1 MLKPDFS
8 RRSGLSSEWMD
19 DKGVILETLD
29 ECLSQLEKIN
39 IGTLAY
45 RPTLLWLSRVLASF
59 KPDRPI
65 TIFDIGCGG
74 GDMLRKIAGWAKKK
88 NIAVDLVGIDINP
101 LAKIVAE
108 KRTAKTAP
116 IRYETADIYTLGP
129 DRRADFII
137 SSLFTHH
144 LDDPELH
151 RFIGWMDAHA
161 EQGWLSNDLH
171 RHPIAYYGIKY
182 ILASIPFTNPADRPQ
197 RCAPVSVA
205 RAFTKIRM
213 ARRILKE
220 AGHLRRPGE
229 PASNGLSLPLWRG
242 MPENMKSDGMS
253 SLSGGGPG
261 GKPPPRS
268 NWHKNGRQKGIASGK
283 GSSRSR

>member
-1 MLKPDFS
+1 MLKPDFKH
-8 RRSGLSSEWMD
+8 RSTEPEWMD
-19 DKGVILETLD
+19 DKGVTLETLD

-45 RPTLLWLSRVLASF
+45 RPTLVWLDQVLASF
-59 KPDRPI
+59 KPDRPV

-74 GDMLRKIAGWAKKK
+74 GDMLRKIAVWAKKK

-108 KRTAKTAP
+108 KRTPKTAP
-116 IRYETADIYTLGP
+116 IRYETADIYSLDP

-151 RFIGWMDAHA
+151 RFIGWMDDHA

-182 ILASIPFTNPADRPQ
+182 ILASIPFTNPIVRND
-197 RCAPVSVA
+197 APVSVA
-205 RAFTKIRM
+205 RAFTKNEWRTRLNDAGIPEQQTVIKWHVPFRYSV
-213 ARRILKE
+213 ARWK
-220 AGHLRRPGE
+220 
-229 PASNGLSLPLWRG
+229 
-242 MPENMKSDGMS
+242 
-253 SLSGGGPG
+253 
-261 GKPPPRS
+261 
-268 NWHKNGRQKGIASGK
+268 
-283 GSSRSR
+283 

>member
-1 MLKPDFS
+1 MLKPDFKHRS
-8 RRSGLSSEWMD
+8 REPEWMD
-19 DKGVILETLD
+19 DKSVTLETLD

-45 RPTLLWLSRVLASF
+45 RPTLVWLGQVLASF
-59 KPDRPI
+59 KPGRPV

-88 NIAVDLVGIDINP
+88 NIAVDLTGLDINP

-108 KRTAKTAP
+108 KRTPKTAS
-116 IRYETADIYTLGP
+116 ITYETADIYTLGP
-129 DRRADFII
+129 ERRADFII

-182 ILASIPFTNPADRPQ
+182 ILASIPFTNPIVRND
-197 RCAPVSVA
+197 APVSVA
-205 RAFTKIRM
+205 RAFTKN
-213 ARRILKE
+213 E
-220 AGHLRRPGE
+220 
-229 PASNGLSLPLWRG
+229 W
-242 MPENMKSDGMS
+242 
-253 SLSGGGPG
+253 
-261 GKPPPRS
+261 
-268 NWHKNGRQKGIASGK
+268 
-283 GSSRSR
+283 RSRLNDAGIPERQTAIKWHVPFRYSVARWKA